1 MQITTLTS
9 RTIVTAS
16 QRARRLTR
24 PATLAACAIA
34 ALATPGA
41 ASAADTVVAPDPA
54 ADQVAAL
61 DGTVVWVSGTD
72 YDQVLMQRAGGVIK
86 RVEGAPR
93 AGYISIDLGR
103 DSKGRLVL
111 TYTRCRKTNE
121 PGGTCTAKRDDLHGK
136 RASFKNLTLKRC
148 GLSTAPVVW
157 GTRLAY
163 GLSCA
168 TPNNFSDGKRS
179 GLYVKTG
186 AGSPRRLRSPGD
198 AANKSNN
205 ASIKAVDLRGD
216 RVAAIT
222 ADIAEYAFTRRVD
235 GSGLRSHL
243 VGLGEGDSQ
252 STSMGVSLGTN
263 NAMWTLSTSE
273 TSDEPNRANIY
284 KISSSCYRLESLV
297 NPSGPNQQQGF
308 PATDLAVDRTTL
320 YLVVPGTGIVKHRFA
335 PQGGCTKL

>member
-1 MQITTLTS
+1 MQLITHTHSSTTAAS
-9 RTIVTAS
+9 R
-16 QRARRLTR
+16 RARRLAQRT
-24 PATLAACAIA
+24 TLAACAIV
-34 ALATPGA
+34 ALTAPGVA
-41 ASAADTVVAPDPA
+41 PAADTIVAPDPA

-61 DGTVVWVSGTD
+61 DGTVVWVSGAD
-72 YDQVLMQRAGGVIK
+72 YDQVLMQRTGGVIK

-103 DSKGRLVL
+103 DRKGKLVL
-111 TYTRCRKTNE
+111 IYTRCRKSNE

-148 GLSTAPVVW
+148 SLSTAPAVW

-163 GLSCA
+163 GLSCG
-168 TPNNFSDGKRS
+168 TPNNVSDEKRS

-186 AGSPRRLRSPGD
+186 AGSPRRLRPPKKFG
-198 AANKSNN
+198 
-205 ASIKAVDLRGD
+205 ASQIKAVDLRGD

-222 ADIAEYAFTRRVD
+222 SDLGEYAFTRRVD

-243 VGLGEGDSQ
+243 VGLAEGDSQ

-284 KISSSCYRLESLV
+284 KISSSCYRFASLV
-297 NPSGPNQQQGF
+297 NPPGPNQQQGF

>member
-1 MQITTLTS
+1 MQLIT
-9 RTIVTAS
+9 RTHSSTTTAS
-16 QRARRLTR
+16 RRARRLAQR
-24 PATLAACAIA
+24 STLVACAVA
-34 ALATPGA
+34 ALAAPGV
-41 ASAADTVVAPDPA
+41 ASAADTVIAPDPA

-61 DGTVVWVSGTD
+61 DGTVVWTSGTSG
-72 YDQVLMQRAGGVIK
+72 DQVLMHRTPGGVIAPVK
-86 RVEGAPR
+86 GAPR
-93 AGYISIDLGR
+93 AGYFSIDLGR

-111 TYTRCRKTNE
+111 TYERCNKN
-121 PGGTCTAKRDDLHGK
+121 TCTAKRDDLHGK

-148 GLSTAPVVW
+148 SLSTAPAVW

-163 GLSCA
+163 GLSCG
-168 TPNNFSDGKRS
+168 TPNNVSDRKRS

-186 AGSPRRLRSPGD
+186 TGSPRRLRPPKKFG
-198 AANKSNN
+198 
-205 ASIKAVDLRGD
+205 ASEIKAVDLRGD

-222 ADIAEYAFTRRVD
+222 SDIAEYAFTRRVD

-284 KISSSCYRLESLV
+284 KISSSCYRFASLV
-297 NPSGPNQQQGF
+297 NPSGPNQRQGF

>member
-1 MQITTLTS
+1 MQLISHTHSSTTAAS
-9 RTIVTAS
+9 R
-16 QRARRLTR
+16 RARRLAQRT
-24 PATLAACAIA
+24 TLAACAIV
-34 ALATPGA
+34 ALTAPGVA
-41 ASAADTVVAPDPA
+41 PAADTIVAPDPA

-61 DGTVVWVSGTD
+61 DGTVVWVSGAD
-72 YDQVLMQRAGGVIK
+72 YDQVLMQRTGGVIK

-103 DSKGRLVL
+103 DRKGKLVL
-111 TYTRCRKTNE
+111 IYTRCRKSNE

-168 TPNNFSDGKRS
+168 TPNNVSDDKRS

-186 AGSPRRLRSPGD
+186 AGSPRRLRPPKKFG
-198 AANKSNN
+198 
-205 ASIKAVDLRGD
+205 ASQIKAVDLRGD
-216 RVAAIT
+216 RAAAIT
-222 ADIAEYAFTRRVD
+222 SDLGEYAFTRRVD
-235 GSGLRSHL
+235 GSGLRSHR
-243 VGLGEGDSQ
+243 VGLSEGDSQ
-252 STSMGVSLGTN
+252 STSMGVSLGKS

-273 TSDEPNRANIY
+273 TAEFPNRANIF
-284 KISSSCYRLESLV
+284 KISRTCYRLESLI
-297 NPSGPNQQQGF
+297 NPGGPNQQQGF
-308 PATDLAVDRTTL
+308 PAIDLAVDRTTL
-320 YLVVPGTGIVKHRFA
+320 YLVVQGTGIVKHDFA